1 MTRSPLTRRYA
12 RALFELAREQNRL
25 PAVEADIQALAA
37 LARDRDTFNRLLDP
51 RAARHRAKVWD
62 ALLADKVDPLTLRFV
77 HFVLDK
83 GRGALLGGMAEDFID
98 VCCEER
104 GIQRVEIVSAAPLAE
119 AQVSAILERL
129 KTRIRSTLHPTVR
142 VEPALIGGFQ
152 VRVRDTIYDFSLNH
166 QLERLHRSLL
176 TA

>member
-12 RALFELAREQNRL
+12 RALFEVARAQNRL
-25 PAVEADIQALAA
+25 AAVEADAHALAA
-37 LARDRDTFNRLLDP
+37 LARDRNTFSRLLDP
-51 RAARHRAKVWD
+51 RAVRHRGQVWD
-62 ALLADKVDPLTLRFV
+62 ALLKGRIDPLTLRFV

-104 GIQRVEIVSAAPLAE
+104 GIQRVEIVSASPLAD
-119 AQVSAILERL
+119 AQVSAIVDHFKARIQRTLQPSVRL
-129 KTRIRSTLHPTVR
+129 D
-142 VEPALIGGFQ
+142 PALIGGFQ
-152 VRVRDTIYDFSLNH
+152 VRVRDTIYDFSVNH